1 MPKDLIPLE
10 YSHFLGALLSSQFPY
25 MFMIGC
31 GYFFGKVGLLQ
42 KEGLISFG
50 KMNIEI
56 FLPTYLF
63 IQVCRS
69 IFVLNIEEYYI
80 IILSFLFYFIIA
92 TMLSFLYAVL
102 SKMDLRYRF
111 TFVSITA
118 FVDIRRLHYLYI
130 NSMCVML
137 KSQWPKEMKFCSN
150 VIVHSNVHAFF
161 QGVLIW
167 YLSFN
172 LIRVDRFYMK
182 HLSNTW
188 DKIMSEPCKNKTHV
202 VVKTNDEE
210 DKLNPPKG
218 ECDYFKED
226 KTDDNDNNNNNK
238 DNADVNKDDD
248 GNGDNT
254 ERFTV
259 EQRKILKQ
267 IYIEHQIVDNK
278 AQTGKKVKVDED
290 IKDDNKKVND
300 TKVEG
305 YHVYATQI
313 FYDKINRYS
322 KMKMFNNNKSCCNE
336 LIYILLRAPLIG
348 LFTGFVVG
356 FIRVIREW
364 IYDTTTPVYL
374 FFDTF
379 NNIANCNILLGFLM
393 IGANLVVG
401 KENYGYSQAKIR
413 VVDYVMHCVIK
424 IIIMPF
430 LGIVFAYIVFNEFV
444 MDNRVLVW
452 AAYIQWMLPTSIEI
466 ICINQVKDI
475 NPEFVGICLFIQ
487 YVAQMLLNNL
497 INVPPL
503 LKVLGILDD

>member
-1 MPKDLIPLE
+1 MTKDLIPLE

-69 IFVLNIEEYYI
+69 TFVLNIEEYYI

-172 LIRVDRFYMK
+172 LIRTDRFYMK

-188 DKIMSEPCKNKTHV
+188 DKIMIEPPKEKAHV
-202 VVKTNDEE
+202 AVKTNDEE
-210 DKLNPPKG
+210 DKLNAPKG
-218 ECDYFKED
+218 EDDYFKED
-226 KTDDNDNNNNNK
+226 KSDDNNKIENIETNNK
-238 DNADVNKDDD
+238 EEDSN
-248 GNGDNT
+248 NT
-254 ERFTV
+254 ERFTE

-267 IYIEHQIVDNK
+267 IYIQHQIVDNNNK
-278 AQTGKKVKVDED
+278 TTKKVKVDED
-290 IKDDNKKVND
+290 INDDNNKVNG
-300 TKVEG
+300 TTTVQG
-305 YHVYATQI
+305 YHVYATQS
-313 FYDKINRYS
+313 FYDQINRYS
-322 KMKMFNNNKSCCNE
+322 KMKFFNNNKTCSNE
-336 LIYILLRAPLIG
+336 FIYILLRAPLIG

-401 KENYGYSQAKIR
+401 KENYGYTQAKIR
-413 VVDYVMHCVIK
+413 VADYVVHCLIK

-430 LGIVFAYIVFNEFV
+430 LGIVFAYIVFKEFM
-444 MDNRVLVW
+444 MDNRILVW
-452 AAYIQWMLPTSIEI
+452 AAYIQWILPTSIEI